1 MFGLLTLL
9 FTDLCCIKIT
19 IVFFTAHCKFLVDWI
34 DFWWIWKKNEWMS
47 SIMIGFDGNRFWKM
61 DFLDNMMES
70 VVGFRWSSSVLIG
83 IYFYGFHVLFW
94 RVSPPGGKQKWKKE
108 TKIEKKM
115 WIDLPP
121 GYHAISQSISSSRRV
136 MSVSFFV
143 VSANLNCKLVV
154 FVLGT
159 GVAILLER
167 PKDLGKRNR

>member
-1 MFGLLTLL
+1 
-9 FTDLCCIKIT
+9 
-19 IVFFTAHCKFLVDWI
+19 
-34 DFWWIWKKNEWMS
+34 
-47 SIMIGFDGNRFWKM
+47 
-61 DFLDNMMES
+61 
-70 VVGFRWSSSVLIG
+70 
-83 IYFYGFHVLFW
+83 
-94 RVSPPGGKQKWKKE
+94 
-108 TKIEKKM
+108 M